1 MLTLTNIK
9 ASRIPNRVNLVF
21 SDGSYLPFLIDDSV
35 KLSLKK
41 NQPVDDNLLNKIITA
56 SLTYL
61 GTDYSLR
68 QIALSPKTEKILT
81 HKLKLY
87 FSRLKHKFTLF
98 SSVSVLPIITDIISQ
113 LQSQQLLNPQDFIN
127 SFVNKNKSKSVAEIK
142 FLLRQKGIDVKD
154 LTNFQSKNDLD
165 AIKTILA
172 KKKLTPDILIDFKQK
187 QRLYASLFRRGFQ
200 LSDINAAI
208 DDFLSLK

>member
-21 SDGSYLPFLIDDSV
+21 SDGSYLPFLTDDII

-41 NQPVDDNLLNKIITA
+41 NQSIDNNLLTKITIT

-87 FSRLKHKFTLF
+87 FSRLKHKFILF
-98 SSVSVLPIITDIISQ
+98 SS
-113 LQSQQLLNPQDFIN
+113 
-127 SFVNKNKSKSVAEIK
+127 
-142 FLLRQKGIDVKD
+142 
-154 LTNFQSKNDLD
+154 
-165 AIKTILA
+165 
-172 KKKLTPDILIDFKQK
+172 
-187 QRLYASLFRRGFQ
+187 
-200 LSDINAAI
+200 
-208 DDFLSLK
+208 

>member
-1 MLTLTNIK
+1 M
-9 ASRIPNRVNLVF
+9 
-21 SDGSYLPFLIDDSV
+21 
-35 KLSLKK
+35 SLKK
-41 NQPVDDNLLNKIITA
+41 NQSIDNNLLTKITIT

-87 FSRLKHKFTLF
+87 FSRLKHKFILF
-98 SSVSVLPIITDIISQ
+98 SSVSISPIITDIISR
-113 LQSQQLLNPQDFIN
+113 LQSRQLLNPQDFIN

-142 FLLRQKGIDVKD
+142 FLLRQKGIDTKD
-154 LTNFQSKNDLD
+154 LTNFQFKNDLD

-172 KKKLTPDILIDFKQK
+172 KKNLTPDILTDFKQK
-187 QRLYASLFRRGFQ
+187 QRLYTSFFRRGFQ
-200 LSDINAAI
+200 LSDINTAI